1 MTIITDNRCHNEYPA
16 KLDGKTWLR
25 YSISIWD
32 DVKTS
37 EERAYGHPAMFP
49 CAMTDKLLEIFN
61 RGRGI
66 VLDPFMGGGSTI
78 CSAYSK
84 DMPSVGFELSGEY
97 LELTKKRLEG
107 IQGAPEYY
115 PRLINDS
122 SSNIL
127 QYLAPESVGFCVTSP
142 PYWDI
147 LSQKHTA
154 DGKTIRNYGNDP
166 DDLGNIERYDDF
178 LGRLQA
184 IFQKVYVALE
194 ARAYC
199 IVVVMDIRKK
209 SVFYPLHMDVTGK
222 MLEIGFTFDDIIIW
236 DRRQEYNNLRPLGYP
251 SVFRINKVHE
261 FILIFQKR

>member
-1 MTIITDNRCHNEYPA
+1 MDSIINNRRQQQSA

-25 YSISIWD
+25 YSISVWD
-32 DVKTS
+32 DVKTG
-37 EERAYGHPAMFP
+37 EERASGHPAMFP
-49 CAMTDKLLEIFN
+49 RAMTDKLLEIFN
-61 RGRGI
+61 RRKGI
-66 VLDPFMGGGSTI
+66 VLDPFMGSGSTV
-78 CSAYSK
+78 CSAYGK

-97 LELTKKRLEG
+97 LELTRKRLAG
-107 IQGAPEYY
+107 LGAQEYY

-127 QYLAPESVGFCVTSP
+127 QYLAPESVSLCVTSP

-154 DGKTIRNYGNDP
+154 DGKAIRNYGN
-166 DDLGNIERYDDF
+166 LGNIERYDDF
-178 LGRLQA
+178 LSRLQA
-184 IFQKVYVALE
+184 IFLKVYTALE
-194 ARAYC
+194 TRAYC

-209 SVFYPLHMDVTGK
+209 SDFYPLHMDVTGK
-222 MLEIGFTFDDIIIW
+222 MLEIGFTLDDIIVW

-261 FILIFQKR
+261 FILIFQKRCP

>member
-1 MTIITDNRCHNEYPA
+1 MGAIIDNRCQQQSPA

-49 CAMTDKLLEIFN
+49 CAVTDKLLEIFN

-66 VLDPFMGGGSTI
+66 VLDPFMGSGSTM
-78 CSAYSK
+78 CSAYGK

-107 IQGAPEYY
+107 IQGAPVYY
-115 PRLINDS
+115 PQLINAS

-127 QYLAPESVGFCVTSP
+127 QYLAPESVSFCVTSP

-184 IFQKVYVALE
+184 IFQKVYLVLQ

-209 SVFYPLHMDVTGK
+209 SDFNPLHMDVTGK
-222 MLEIGFTFDDIIIW
+222 MLEIGFTLDDIIIW

-261 FILIFQKR
+261 FFLIFQKR